1 MVNAGKILKI
11 IILILIGLFV
21 LLAIFFKIPY
31 SSLKSEFKKDLNSL
45 DKTNNKGILTK
56 EDYECYPLAIQNYIK
71 NNGFIGKKNMD
82 YSFMEYK
89 DVDFAQS
96 PEKKLKINY
105 SQYNFSNQANRIA
118 LIDSSIM
125 GIPFEGYDY
134 YINGK
139 GGMVGMIGKLFK
151 LFDVKG
157 PDMDKGALCTYLSE
171 CLFVPSS
178 ILNNPYITFE
188 EINPYN
194 IKARIIDNEISVSGI
209 FTFNENYELT
219 KFYTEDRPQ
228 AQDDGTIRYVPW
240 SANILS
246 YKKTPDGVNFIDHV
260 QIIWHYPEGDFIYF
274 DGNLSK
280 VLFK

>member
-1 MVNAGKILKI
+1 MTITGKILKI
-11 IILILIGLFV
+11 IALILIGLFV
-21 LLAIFFKIPY
+21 IITIFLNIPY
-31 SSLKSEFKKDLNSL
+31 SYLKSEFNRDFNAL
-45 DKTNNKGILTK
+45 DKTNNKGTLTK
-56 EDYECYPLAIQNYIK
+56 EDFKKYPLAIQKYIE
-71 NNGFIGKKNMD
+71 NNGFIGQKNMN
-82 YSFMEYK
+82 YTFMEYK

-171 CLFVPSS
+171 FLFVPSS
-178 ILNNPYITFE
+178 ILNNPNITFE
-188 EINPYN
+188 EIDPYN
-194 IKARIIDNEISVSGI
+194 IKARITDNEISVSGI

-280 VLFK
+280 VLFE